1 MLLAAH
7 PLFINRKDLECIKW
21 ACLQDGTNRK
31 RVYTNSIPDSAISDI
46 YVAGWRIWWPSASPT
61 VRRIDA
67 KSPSNSRKNDAG
79 RHTCAKG
86 VVSHAKPFSAE
97 AWMLCR
103 ESVSSS
109 RPSNVWG

>member
-46 YVAGWRIWWPSASPT
+46 YVAGWRI
-61 VRRIDA
+61 
-67 KSPSNSRKNDAG
+67 
-79 RHTCAKG
+79 
-86 VVSHAKPFSAE
+86 
-97 AWMLCR
+97 
-103 ESVSSS
+103 
-109 RPSNVWG
+109 